1 MKKKATLNEEK
12 LQKGLLL
19 PLMEEFYSI
28 QGEGFNTGKAA
39 YFTRIGGCDVG
50 CRWCD
55 VKESWNADK
64 WPPTPTDN
72 IIKNIID
79 NPSKAVVVTGGEP
92 MMYNLDYFCQRLKE
106 NNIST
111 FLETSG
117 AHPHSGNW
125 DWICLSPKKNQAPL
139 TDMLLRA
146 NELKVIIEKEEDFI
160 WAEENAKKVK
170 PNCMLYLQPEWSQA
184 DKMMS
189 RITDY
194 ILNHPEW
201 RISIQSHKYMRI
213 P

>member
-1 MKKKATLNEEK
+1 
-12 LQKGLLL
+12 
-19 PLMEEFYSI
+19 
-28 QGEGFNTGKAA
+28 
-39 YFTRIGGCDVG
+39 
-50 CRWCD
+50 
-55 VKESWNADK
+55 
-64 WPPTPTDN
+64 
-72 IIKNIID
+72 
-79 NPSKAVVVTGGEP
+79 

-189 RITDY
+189 LITDY